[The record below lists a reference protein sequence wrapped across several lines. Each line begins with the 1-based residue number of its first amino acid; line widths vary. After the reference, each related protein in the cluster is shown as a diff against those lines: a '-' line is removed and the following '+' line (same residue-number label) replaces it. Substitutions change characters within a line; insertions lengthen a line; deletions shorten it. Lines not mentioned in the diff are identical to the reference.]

1 MKYEFRHEILEALKR
16 NDFDT
21 IKLFLEN
28 IDNGILKLFPFL
40 EIKFY
45 EIHSLKNWNKF
56 YIYIT
61 KLFWRTR
68 GYPRVKNYKLT

>member
-1 MKYEFRHEILEALKR
+1 MKHIILGALKQ
-16 NDFDT
+16 NDFDE
-21 IKLFLEN
+21 IKLILEI
-28 IDNGILKLFPFL
+28 IDNDILKLFPFL
-40 EIKFY
+40 EIKCY

-68 GYPRVKNYKLT
+68 GYPRIR